1 MTKAKL
7 LLCSLLA
14 LVIGWIGILFADT
27 YYVKSLVVHPDGIET
42 VFNPTTNKKTQS
54 YHIGDLRVYI
64 DETYRLDMSRWAYY
78 VKMNGLAY
86 DNDFSAIGDSIG
98 EELSMVA
105 KGEDNNI
112 NPFILK
118 LKIRNNSDI
127 PYDLKDTDFKIHD
140 LNDNYYLPHR
150 EWQEVMAKAG
160 MFSGVGSQ
168 TTVEPYEEK
177 VLWLV
182 YSTPSNPENN
192 GGKVEQEYVQ
202 MNYGSDTDWLAT
214 KVEFPFNFTMDYP
227 FDDYKQITDAGYF
240 KGTIAL
246 IVWTLIV
253 GLLTFKIYKTIE

>member
-14 LVIGWIGILFADT
+14 LVIGWVGILLIDT

-86 DNDFSAIGDSIG
+86 DNDFTAIGDSIG
-98 EELSMVA
+98 EDLSMLS
-105 KGEDNNI
+105 KGENNNI

-118 LKIRNNSDI
+118 LKIRNDSDT
-127 PYDLKDTDFKIHD
+127 PYELKDTDFKLHD
-140 LNDNYYLPHR
+140 LNDNYYEPHH

-168 TTVEPYEEK
+168 TVVEPYEEK

-182 YSTPSNPENN
+182 YSTPSNPSSS
-192 GGKVEQEYVQ
+192 GKIEQEYVL

-214 KVEFPFNFTMDYP
+214 KVEFPFNFTVDSPYGDYE
-227 FDDYKQITDAGYF
+227 QITGAGYF

-246 IVWTLIV
+246 IIWTLIV
-253 GLLTFKIYKTIE
+253 GFLAFKINREIEE